1 LRIVMLG
8 PPASGKGTQ
17 GIRLAEEFG
26 VTHISSG
33 QLLRKSMEHSDP
45 LGIGAIVR
53 RGELVPDELVEQ
65 VVLPALGEGFILD
78 GYPRTAAQA
87 ARLEEELAAKGLG
100 VEAAVEIALDKD
112 VLAERMSHRA
122 RVENRPDD
130 RPDAFARRIQEYLSE
145 APALRAHFDG
155 RLIVVDGNGSP
166 DEVHQRLLEAL
177 KAAGLVPA

>member
-1 LRIVMLG
+1 MLG

-17 GIRLAEEFG
+17 GIRLAEEHG
-26 VTHISSG
+26 VPHISSG
-33 QLLRKSMEHSDP
+33 QLLRRSMDDGDP

-78 GYPRTAAQA
+78 GYPRTVAQA
-87 ARLEEELAAKGLG
+87 ARLDEELAAKGLG
-100 VEAAVEIALDKD
+100 IEAAVEIALDKE

-130 RPDAFARRIQEYLSE
+130 RPDAFARRIQEYLAD
-145 APALRAHFDG
+145 APALRAHYHG
-155 RLIVVDGNGSP
+155 RLIVVDGNGTP
-166 DEVHQRLLEAL
+166 EEVHERLLEAL
-177 KAAGLVPA
+177 REAGAAAATS